1 MKKTKI
7 YKKLQRAFFVWV
19 WRNLPPCREFV
30 PMISESLDR
39 KLPFHK
45 RLLIKIH
52 LLACKPCVRFL
63 EQSKFLREAM
73 HELDAE
79 LIQKETPAK
88 LSDEARDRLKNILK
102 TTASVYG
109 LFFIF

>member
-30 PMISESLDR
+30 PMLSESLDR

-45 RLLIKIH
+45 RVLIKIH

-73 HELDAE
+73 REIDE
-79 LIQKETPAK
+79 EIMQTESSAK
-88 LSDEARDRLKNILK
+88 LSGEARERLKNILK

-109 LFFIF
+109 LFFII